1 MSRAYKMHNPD
12 EYYFISF
19 ATIGWIDVFTRI
31 IYKEILLESI
41 RYCQKEKGLVVH
53 AWYIMTNHVHMII
66 SRNGEAELSGILRD
80 MKKYTSKE
88 LI

>member
-1 MSRAYKMHNPD
+1 MHNPD